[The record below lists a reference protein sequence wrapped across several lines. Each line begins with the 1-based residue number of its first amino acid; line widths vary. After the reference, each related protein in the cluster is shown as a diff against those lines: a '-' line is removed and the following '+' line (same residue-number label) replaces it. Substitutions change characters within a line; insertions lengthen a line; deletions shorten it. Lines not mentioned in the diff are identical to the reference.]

1 MAPNDPRIHTERS
14 TISPDRSRRSRTHPP
29 RRWRAP
35 ALLVAGALALGATAC
50 GSSRTDSASGTTV
63 AAATKVQGLQRTP
76 PLDVSS
82 VTLPEVHAGAP
93 DQPFT
98 TKADPGKLLFV
109 YFGYTHCP
117 DLCPTTMAD
126 LRKALKQLGPD
137 ASRIQTA
144 FVTVDPQRD
153 TADVLPG
160 YITSFVADAH
170 ALRTDDF
177 AALKAAEDK
186 FAASSSL
193 TPNGDGTYE
202 VSHTASSSIV
212 DQNGKIVAEWPFG
225 TSPEVMASDLR
236 LLLAQ
241 QRAN

>member
-1 MAPNDPRIHTERS
+1 
-14 TISPDRSRRSRTHPP
+14 
-29 RRWRAP
+29 
-35 ALLVAGALALGATAC
+35 
-50 GSSRTDSASGTTV
+50 
-63 AAATKVQGLQRTP
+63 VQGLQRTP

-98 TKADPGKLLFV
+98 MKADPGKLLFV

-160 YITSFVADAH
+160 YLTSFVADAH
-170 ALRTDDF
+170 ALRTEDL

-202 VSHTASSSIV
+202 VAHTASSAIV
-212 DQNGKIVAEWPFG
+212 DQNGKVVAEWPFG

-241 QRAN
+241 QGSS